1 MVNNMGIFS
10 KKIIGDKGEIVA
22 AKFLKKNKYKIIKT
36 NYKNKLGEIDI
47 ICEDKKYIVFVEV
60 KTRKID
66 SIVTCVL
73 AVNNKKQYH
82 ILRTAHKYLSEN
94 ESNKQ
99 PRFDIIEVEYYND
112 GTYNVIEH
120 YINAF
125 MQGGSYAVF

>member
-1 MVNNMGIFS
+1 MHFFINYTIYISKTQIIFR
-10 KKIIGDKGEIVA
+10 
-22 AKFLKKNKYKIIKT
+22 IIKA
-36 NYKNKLGEIDI
+36 
-47 ICEDKKYIVFVEV
+47 
-60 KTRKID
+60 
-66 SIVTCVL
+66 S
-73 AVNNKKQYH
+73 VNNKKQYH

-99 PRFDIIEVEYYND
+99 PRFDIIEVEYYNN